1 MERNIK
7 MSGASFEELKQAW
20 IREVLPKI
28 LPFADAA
35 TKELPL
41 TRLLRLSLFQA
52 SVGLMMV
59 LLYGTMN
66 RVMVVEKGVPT
77 WLISLMVAL
86 PVLFAPFR
94 ALIGFKSDVHRSAF
108 GWRRVPF
115 IWFGTLM
122 QFGGLAIMP
131 FALILSA
138 EGGQVPEFVGWI
150 AAGAAFLLAGAG
162 MHTTQTAGLALATD
176 LASEETR
183 PRVVALLFVMLQVSM
198 LVAALIYGVLLTDFN
213 SMGANAANARL
224 IGVLQGAAMLCVGLN
239 LVALWKQEAMDMD
252 RAERSVAEKAADAPQ
267 PKFSDTWNRF
277 ISGGSATRLLIVVG
291 LGTAG
296 FTMQEILLEPYG
308 GQVLGLTVAET
319 TRLTAI
325 WAFGSLVAFGLTA
338 RLLSRGWQPH
348 RIAFIGGLVGIIAFV
363 AVIAADPLGSPLIFR
378 FGALLIG
385 FGGGLFSVGT
395 LTAAMAMAR
404 GGQSGL
410 ALGAWGAI
418 QATCY
423 GVAVGLGG
431 ALRDIFAALD
441 PFARLGVEWSSGPVV
456 GYTFVYGLEI
466 LLLIAALIVLL
477 PLALRGSAGSDAAG
491 TAEEQQKF
499 GISEML

>member
-1 MERNIK
+1 
-7 MSGASFEELKQAW
+7 
-20 IREVLPKI
+20 
-28 LPFADAA
+28 
-35 TKELPL
+35 
-41 TRLLRLSLFQA
+41 
-52 SVGLMMV
+52 
-59 LLYGTMN
+59 
-66 RVMVVEKGVPT
+66 
-77 WLISLMVAL
+77 
-86 PVLFAPFR
+86 
-94 ALIGFKSDVHRSAF
+94 
-108 GWRRVPF
+108 
-115 IWFGTLM
+115 
-122 QFGGLAIMP
+122 
-131 FALILSA
+131 
-138 EGGQVPEFVGWI
+138 
-150 AAGAAFLLAGAG
+150 
-162 MHTTQTAGLALATD
+162 
-176 LASEETR
+176 
-183 PRVVALLFVMLQVSM
+183 
-198 LVAALIYGVLLTDFN
+198 
-213 SMGANAANARL
+213 
-224 IGVLQGAAMLCVGLN
+224 
-239 LVALWKQEAMDMD
+239 
-252 RAERSVAEKAADAPQ
+252 
-267 PKFSDTWNRF
+267 
-277 ISGGSATRLLIVVG
+277 
-291 LGTAG
+291 
-296 FTMQEILLEPYG
+296 MQEILLEPYG

-441 PFARLGVEWSSGPVV
+441 PFARLGVAWSSGPVV
-456 GYTFVYGLEI
+456 GYTVVYGLEI
-466 LLLIAALIVLL
+466 LLLFAALIVLL
-477 PLALRGSAGSDAAG
+477 PLALRGSTGPDAASNG
-491 TAEEQQKF
+491 EEQQKF

>member
-1 MERNIK
+1 
-7 MSGASFEELKQAW
+7 MSGSGMSLEDLKQAW
-20 IREVLPKI
+20 LREVLPKI

-41 TRLLRLSLFQA
+41 PRLLRLSLFQA
-52 SVGLMMV
+52 SVGMMMV

-94 ALIGFKSDVHRSAF
+94 ALIGFRSDVHRSAF

-131 FALILSA
+131 FALILSV
-138 EGGQVPEFVGWI
+138 EGGQVPTFVGWI
-150 AAGAAFLLAGAG
+150 AAGVAFLIAGAG

-176 LASEETR
+176 LASDETR

-198 LVAALIYGVLLTDFN
+198 LVAALLYGALLTDFN
-213 SMGANAANARL
+213 SMTPEAANGRL
-224 IGVLQGAAMLCVGLN
+224 IGVLQGVALLCIGLN
-239 LVALWKQEAMDMD
+239 LVALWKQEAMDLN
-252 RAERSVAEKAADAPQ
+252 RAERSVAEKAVDAPL
-267 PKFSDTWNRF
+267 PRFSETWRQF

-338 RLLSRGWQPH
+338 RLLSRGARPY
-348 RIAFIGGLVGIIAFV
+348 RIAFVGGLVGIAAFV

-441 PFARLGVEWSSGPVV
+441 PFARFGVAWSGPVV
-456 GYTFVYGLEI
+456 GYTFVYALEI
-466 LLLIAALIVLL
+466 VLLIAALIVLL
-477 PLALRGSAGSDAAG
+477 PLALRAGKEADAASG
-491 TAEEQQKF
+491 ADEPQKF

>member
-1 MERNIK
+1 
-7 MSGASFEELKQAW
+7 MSGTSLEELKQIW
-20 IREVLPKI
+20 MREVLPKI

-41 TRLLRLSLFQA
+41 PRLLRLSLFQA
-52 SVGLMMV
+52 SVGMMMV

-77 WLISLMVAL
+77 WIISLMVAL
-86 PVLFAPFR
+86 PVLVAPFR

-108 GWRRVPF
+108 GWRRVPY

-131 FALILSA
+131 FALILSV
-138 EGGQVPEFVGWI
+138 EGGQVPNLVGWI
-150 AAGAAFLLAGAG
+150 AAAFAFLIGGAG

-176 LASEETR
+176 LASEESR

-198 LVAALIYGVLLTDFN
+198 LLAALLYGVLLTDFN
-213 SMGANAANARL
+213 SMSPAAANGRL
-224 IGVLQGAAMLCVGLN
+224 IGVLQGVALVTVAFNM
-239 LVALWKQEAMDMD
+239 VALWKQESMNME
-252 RAERSVAEKAADAPQ
+252 RAEQALADRAADAPQ
-267 PKFSDTWNRF
+267 PRFIDTWRQF
-277 ISGGSATRLLIVVG
+277 VSGGTATRLLVVLG

-308 GQVLGLTVAET
+308 GQVLGLTVSQT

-338 RLLSRGWQPH
+338 HLLSKGARPH
-348 RIAFIGGLVGIIAFV
+348 RLALYGALVGVAAFV
-363 AVIAADPLGSPLIFR
+363 AVIAADPLGSPLVFR
-378 FGALLIG
+378 IGALLIG

-395 LTAAMAMAR
+395 LTAAMDMAR

-423 GVAVGLGG
+423 GLAVGLGG
-431 ALRDIFAALD
+431 ALRDIFAALN
-441 PFARLGVEWSSGPVV
+441 PFAWFGADWNGPVV
-456 GYTFVYGLEI
+456 GYTIVYGLEI
-466 LLLIAALIVLL
+466 LLLVAAGVILL
-477 PLALRGSAGSDAAG
+477 PLALRRRDAHEA
-491 TAEEQQKF
+491 ARREKF
-499 GISEML
+499 GIVEMP